1 MTIDNRAQAQ
11 QRSDRIAQ
19 FRAELDCLQR
29 EGVLQLAADQQAQV
43 QSYHQRLLGELA
55 SRFDIDHSRQAHQL
69 SLGMRIASLL
79 GALALAASLFFLF
92 YRFWGLFG
100 STSQVAILIA
110 APLLGLLLTASL
122 QRLDDSGYF
131 SKLAALLTFTAFV
144 LNLVMLGQIFNITP
158 TDQALLAWAALALLL
173 AYACEL
179 RLLLGLGLLSATA
192 FCASRLHSWDGLDWL
207 ACVERPE
214 NFLLP
219 ALLMLASAEL
229 AVQRRFAGFAALYR
243 MLGLVC
249 LLLPMLILGYWGEG
263 SYLRLDPDLI
273 EGIYQ
278 LLGFAVPALA
288 IYIGI
293 RRQQAELINGGT
305 LLFVI
310 ALFCKVFDWWWDYLP
325 KYLFFFLLG
334 LLAILVLLVM
344 RRLRRSLAVEVQP

>member
-43 QSYHQRLLGELA
+43 QGYHQRLLGELA

-110 APLLGLLLTASL
+110 APLLGLLLTAAL

-207 ACVERPE
+207 ACIERPVARQWSSSLPSSAASSALACPSRIRP
-214 NFLLP
+214 LLP
-219 ALLMLASAEL
+219 APTGGNPLDGCGDCNCSPSIGE
-229 AVQRRFAGFAALYR
+229 YR
-243 MLGLVC
+243 
-249 LLLPMLILGYWGEG
+249 
-263 SYLRLDPDLI
+263 
-273 EGIYQ
+273 
-278 LLGFAVPALA
+278 
-288 IYIGI
+288 
-293 RRQQAELINGGT
+293 N
-305 LLFVI
+305 
-310 ALFCKVFDWWWDYLP
+310 
-325 KYLFFFLLG
+325 
-334 LLAILVLLVM
+334 
-344 RRLRRSLAVEVQP
+344 